1 MHFIIVILNLHSLFG
16 VINRHEKSKLDGNSS
31 YTWTTFTFLLEKQFS
46 QECLSEYVKIT
57 KKVFS
62 ATFFLHY
69 PNNNSVFA
77 ICNKIK
83 YFIQFKMEEMPSS
96 LIYT

>member
-1 MHFIIVILNLHSLFG
+1 MKTSD
-16 VINRHEKSKLDGNSS
+16 LDGNSS

-46 QECLSEYVKIT
+46 QECLFEYVKIT
-57 KKVFS
+57 KKGLQCHL
-62 ATFFLHY
+62 FLHY

-77 ICNKIK
+77 ICDKIK
-83 YFIQFKMEEMPSS
+83 YFIQFKMEEMHSS